1 MGSGCFL
8 VGCDSIGF
16 HCFATFG
23 LELTSLRWISYKK
36 MILLAGGG
44 TWTFHDSNEQKIAN
58 IFSSKKIYCAF
69 LEK

>member
-1 MGSGCFL
+1 MDLIQKNDPAGWG
-8 VGCDSIGF
+8 
-16 HCFATFG
+16 
-23 LELTSLRWISYKK
+23 
-36 MILLAGGG
+36 GGG